1 VAAHLRIVPMRNIG
15 GASSSDSAAIEG
27 RAMPVGKG
35 QSGFAAALGVELAAL
50 CLCLIAAPAAK
61 AEVIQIN
68 SDGGVVVHDHPE
80 VTSLQGSIPILHAVK
95 PSTRNG
101 EIEGDRKG
109 IGAAAAGAALS
120 PDLVEAVAWRESR
133 FRTDAVSP
141 AGAIGEM
148 QLMPGTAKALGV
160 DPHDVR
166 QNLSGG
172 ASYLAGLLKRYDGD
186 MVHALAAYNAG
197 PRAVDRYG
205 GVPPYKETQ
214 AYVAAILDRLSQR
227 AAAPER

>member
-1 VAAHLRIVPMRNIG
+1 MARSR
-15 GASSSDSAAIEG
+15 
-27 RAMPVGKG
+27 
-35 QSGFAAALGVELAAL
+35 
-50 CLCLIAAPAAK
+50 
-61 AEVIQIN
+61 
-68 SDGGVVVHDHPE
+68 
-80 VTSLQGSIPILHAVK
+80 
-95 PSTRNG
+95 
-101 EIEGDRKG
+101 GDRKG

-186 MVHALAAYNAG
+186 MVRALAAYNAG